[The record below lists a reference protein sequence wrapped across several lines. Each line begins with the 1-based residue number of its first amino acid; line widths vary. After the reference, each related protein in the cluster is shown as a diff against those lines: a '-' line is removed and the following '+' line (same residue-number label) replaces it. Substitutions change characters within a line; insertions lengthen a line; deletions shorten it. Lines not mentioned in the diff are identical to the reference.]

1 MTLESRV
8 VMLEKKINLIAKALE
23 IQSMEGVQVS
33 EKARK
38 EIKAR
43 MGDFLK
49 GRKSNLVDFRDALNA
64 L

>member
-8 VMLEKKINLIAKALE
+8 VLLEKKINLIAKALE

-33 EKARK
+33 EKTRR
-38 EIKAR
+38 EIR
-43 MGDFLK
+43 MRMADFLK
-49 GRKSNLVDFRDALNA
+49 NKRSNLIDFRDALNA